1 MQPKISIVTPSYN
14 QGSFIEETFDSIF
27 SQNYKNLELIVI
39 DGGSTDNTLSVIK
52 KYEKYIT
59 SWVSEPDRGQVDAI
73 NKGLLRCTGSL
84 IGWQNSD
91 DVYIGDFFQTAADI
105 FQQDQALD
113 LIMGD
118 LALIDYQ
125 SRVLRVNKFVKP
137 TLNSLLAEGMVISNQ
152 SALWTRKAMN
162 RVGLLEIK
170 YDYSF
175 DYDFFLKIV
184 SNGSVRHSSNLLGG
198 LRIHKDTK
206 SSMFIEKFHEENEQI
221 RSGYKL
227 NNFFKIY
234 YKIRRFLLLVKQ
246 GDCKYAYRGALNNLL
261 SR

>member
-1 MQPKISIVTPSYN
+1 MPPRISIVTPSYN

-27 SQNYKNLELIVI
+27 SQNYKNLELIVM

-52 KYEKYIT
+52 KYEKYIA
-59 SWVSEPDRGQVDAI
+59 SWVSEPDLGQVDAI

-91 DVYIGDFFQTAADI
+91 DVYIGNFFQTAADI
-105 FQQDQALD
+105 FEQDHNLD

-118 LALIDYQ
+118 LALIDQQ

-152 SALWTRKAMN
+152 SALWSRKAMD
-162 RVGLLEIK
+162 RVGLLEMK

-175 DYDFFLKIV
+175 DYDFFLKIL

-206 SSMFIEKFHEENEQI
+206 SSKFIEKFHEENERI
-221 RSGYKL
+221 RSGH
-227 NNFFKIY
+227 NFNRFY
-234 YKIRRFLLLVKQ
+234 SSFYKIRRFLLLVKQ
-246 GDCKYAYRGALNNLL
+246 GDCGYASRGVLNSLL
-261 SR
+261 KR